1 MVSLMQHVLSPILLS
16 FLTLCLTIVG
26 TAKSRGQGSQPPLT
40 TCIDAVGTYL
50 TINNAKGETSGS
62 FRSRSLISLT
72 NGGHAFLTD
81 TGEGGEPDFG
91 PFSDGRGAWRCV
103 SNEGGVTRFAATVLD
118 FTFVTASHP
127 KQLIGRLDILGA
139 YDAGA
144 QKLIGKM
151 ALYLLPISSDPFAKL
166 EQEAN
171 VVGAFEGK
179 KIVVP

>member
-1 MVSLMQHVLSPILLS
+1 M
-16 FLTLCLTIVG
+16 
-26 TAKSRGQGSQPPLT
+26 
-40 TCIDAVGTYL
+40 
-50 TINNAKGETSGS
+50 
-62 FRSRSLISLT
+62 
-72 NGGHAFLTD
+72 TD

-91 PFSDGRGAWRCV
+91 PSNDGRGAWRCI
-103 SNEGGVTRFAATVLD
+103 SNEGGVKRFAATALE
-118 FTFVTASHP
+118 FTFVTANHP

-151 ALYLLPISSDPFAKL
+151 ALCLLPISSDPFAKL

-179 KIVVP
+179 KCCSLSQHSNAANLVSA